1 MSIRRRTWIRRGI
14 ERSAWVVDYFDQTGK
29 RHIKTFRTRKDA
41 DNWAVTARHE
51 VHLGTHT
58 AARTSITVAKC
69 FEQWIGDC
77 EAEGLEFGTIRQ
89 RRQHL
94 RLHVEPFIGREKLSD
109 LTTPRIHQ
117 FDAELRDAG
126 RSIAMRRK
134 VLTNLKTAI
143 SFAQGRGEVA

>member
-1 MSIRRRTWIRRGI
+1 MLRAMDR
-14 ERSAWVVDYFDQTGK
+14 
-29 RHIKTFRTRKDA
+29 
-41 DNWAVTARHE
+41 
-51 VHLGTHT
+51 
-58 AARTSITVAKC
+58 
-69 FEQWIGDC
+69 DC

-94 RLHVEPFIGREKLSD
+94 RLHVAPFIGREKLSD
-109 LTTPRIHQ
+109 LSTPRIHK

-143 SFAQGRGEVA
+143 SFAQGRGEVSAGYFSNEFARAARA